1 MRVSGLFVDAD
12 LGRLTL
18 DVVFTPFHSSVREIY
33 VVLPKRAFTVLSFR
47 GFPEVQGKIGSADK
61 TLTTFEAAVTNI
73 EKNRAKF
80 PHVDDQELASRKES
94 VLQLK
99 ERLAAA
105 RNTVSGKKAQGKM
118 DQDRKSVPF
127 PLSFSSASPLNPAV
141 SFKPSDAYGSS

>member
-1 MRVSGLFVDAD
+1 MKVTGPFTAGCVRWLVFGALLAYSPSVIPTDYHSLWKNTVDNVIF
-12 LGRLTL
+12 LRQT
-18 DVVFTPFHSSVREIY
+18 E
-33 VVLPKRAFTVLSFR
+33 VL
-47 GFPEVQGKIGSADK
+47 GKIGSADK

-105 RNTVSGKKAQGKM
+105 RNTVTGKKVQGKM
-118 DQDRKSVPF
+118 DQDRKSVRF
-127 PLSFSSASPLNPAV
+127 PCLLCSCFTPPT
-141 SFKPSDAYGSS
+141 